1 MDFAF
6 LIIVIN
12 KLYRISP
19 TAVAKLTVQSL
30 KEDVIP
36 A

>member
-6 LIIVIN
+6 LIVVIN
-12 KLYRISP
+12 KLSQISA
-19 TAVAKLTVQSL
+19 TAVAKLPVQSL